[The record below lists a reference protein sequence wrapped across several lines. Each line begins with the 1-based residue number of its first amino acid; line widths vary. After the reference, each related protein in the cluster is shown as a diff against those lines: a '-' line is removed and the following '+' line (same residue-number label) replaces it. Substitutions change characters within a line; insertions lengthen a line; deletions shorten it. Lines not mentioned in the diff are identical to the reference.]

1 MMGFFLAYIGS
12 NTTFRGVASGVFFF
26 ILLLL
31 LFFSTSRSPLLRSA
45 SSHPTSPP
53 LNAESRGSQRVLK
66 RALREHNGAG
76 TLDLKEDSN
85 E

>member
-1 MMGFFLAYIGS
+1 M
-12 NTTFRGVASGVFFF
+12 FFF
-26 ILLLL
+26 QPSSSS
-31 LFFSTSRSPLLRSA
+31 FFQTFRSPLLRSA

-53 LNAESRGSQRVLK
+53 LNGESRGSQRVLK

-76 TLDLKEDSN
+76 TLDLKEDLN